1 MKSLKDDNK
10 RTEAEFKDIRKRLEA
25 IEAPPQTGA
34 SESIEERNTQHSDT
48 SDHDDH
54 DNDGIFEWS
63 ESESEVDIEAES
75 MGYSVKTG
83 PKIGS
88 KVAQFL
94 NNEIVNQGDMTKI
107 QKFREEYC
115 KT

>member
-1 MKSLKDDNK
+1 MKP
-10 RTEAEFKDIRKRLEA
+10 
-25 IEAPPQTGA
+25 PPQTGA

-54 DNDGIFEWS
+54 DNDIFERS
-63 ESESEVDIEAES
+63 ESESVVDMKQE

-94 NNEIVNQGDMTKI
+94 NNEIVNQDDMTKI
-107 QKFREEYC
+107 QKLREEYC